1 MITLD
6 EIAAGAAPASRDEAV
21 ALMTKLAAAQ
31 AHLAASF
38 AHLAKNAGEDRLL
51 GITEAAE
58 KLGES
63 VSWLR
68 RRTRKLSFVVRLDG
82 HIRYSARGIDEFI
95 AARRER

>member
-1 MITLD
+1 MITIDDLV
-6 EIAAGAAPASRDEAV
+6 AGASPASRDV

-38 AHLAKNAGEDRLL
+38 AHLAESVGEDRLL
-51 GITEAAE
+51 DVDEAAE

-63 VSWLR
+63 PQWLY
-68 RRTRKLSFVVRLDG
+68 RRTRKLPFVVRLDG

-95 AARRER
+95 ASRRGR